1 MHIHTNKRKQVEKM
15 TQKDACRAIMRLLPR
30 GPHKT
35 LARISTILALGRL
48 KQEGSLVFA
57 SGTSLETLF
66 LAQ

>member
-1 MHIHTNKRKQVEKM
+1 M

-35 LARISTILALGRL
+35 LARISTIPALGRL

-57 SGTSLETLF
+57 RGTSLETLF